1 MFKISCWGKR
11 SDPLERTIRYR
22 PRCFSFLICIF
33 VLTGYGRDDGCTP
46 VDVKVTDLD
55 GHEVDMS
62 KGSLYAASQGTR

>member
-1 MFKISCWGKR
+1 MFKISWGKR
-11 SDPLERTIRYR
+11 SDPLERRFVIVPDVYSL
-22 PRCFSFLICIF
+22 FDLYF